1 MPVSGSAPVSSVGAS
16 KRGGVFAK
24 RTAPSE
30 VEDLDNYHSKVYL
43 TTSPE
48 PLASIEIPAPDIA
61 GRRKVQVELSVFIDE
76 HGKVRRVRPESPGVM
91 DEYVQAA
98 TQAFEATTFR
108 PGEIAGRPVKSVI
121 KVLVEFEQP

>member
-1 MPVSGSAPVSSVGAS
+1 
-16 KRGGVFAK
+16 
-24 RTAPSE
+24 

-48 PLASIEIPAPDIA
+48 PLASIEIPVPDIA
-61 GRRKVQVELSVFIDE
+61 GRRKVQLELSVFIDE
-76 HGKVRRVRPESPGVM
+76 RGKVRRVRPESPGVM
-91 DEYVQAA
+91 DAYVQAA

>member
-1 MPVSGSAPVSSVGAS
+1 MPVSGSAPAS
-16 KRGGVFAK
+16 TADASNRGGVFSK

-61 GRRKVQVELSVFIDE
+61 GRRKVQLELSVFIDE
-76 HGKVRRVRPESPGVM
+76 RGRVRRVRPESPGVM
-91 DEYVQAA
+91 DAYVQAA